1 MKILWFSL
9 SPCGSI
15 RRFKQERIIQGWM
28 ISMEDELKK
37 IPQINLNVAYISN
50 IIEDSYFYNNVHY
63 YPIYNPYNKTK
74 FGHILER
81 IAPFNYIDK
90 KILPQMI
97 RIVKEC
103 KPDLIHIHG
112 TEERF
117 GLIADYIKDIPIV
130 YSIQGLISPYKE
142 KYFSGIPQ
150 NKAERYES
158 LIDKIKFVSVSNAFK
173 SFCFRSKR
181 ELHFLKN
188 AQFII
193 GRTFWDKYIT
203 LAINPQR
210 HYYIVN
216 EILRPPFYQKKWKN
230 SKVADK
236 KIILISTI
244 SGGIYKGFE
253 TILKTAYIL
262 KLYTGINFEWLVAG
276 YDSHSKWVKISESFT
291 NLKHQKLNISLL
303 GKLDSEKLSD
313 YLCSSDIYC
322 HVSHI
327 ENSPNS
333 VCEAML
339 LGMPIIAN
347 YAGGTGSLLNSEKE
361 GILVQDGDPYIF
373 AGEIVRLANDFDF
386 ASSLGQN
393 ARIRALIRHN
403 KACIIDE
410 LITSYKS
417 IIDYTKNKKR
427 NI

>member
-1 MKILWFSL
+1 
-9 SPCGSI
+9 
-15 RRFKQERIIQGWM
+15 M

-37 IPQINLNVAYISN
+37 IPQINLNVAYISD
-50 IIEDSYFYNNVHY
+50 IIEDSYFYNNVQY
-63 YPIYNPYNKTK
+63 YPIYNPYKKTK
-74 FGHILER
+74 IGHILER
-81 IAPFNYIDK
+81 IAPYNYIDK

-130 YSIQGLISPYKE
+130 YSIQGILSPYKE

-158 LIDKIKFVSVSNAFK
+158 LIDKIKFVSVYNAFK
-173 SFCFRSKR
+173 SFCFNSKR

-216 EILRPPFYQKKWKN
+216 EILRSPFYKKEWKN
-230 SKVADK
+230 SRPIGK

-253 TILKTAYIL
+253 TILKTANIL
-262 KLYTGINFEWLVAG
+262 KSFTEINFEWLVAG
-276 YDSHSKWVKISESFT
+276 YDSYSKWVKISECFT
-291 NLKHQKLNISLL
+291 GLKHQKLNISLL

-339 LGMPIIAN
+339 LGMPIVAS
-347 YAGGTGSLLNSEKE
+347 YAGGTGSLLNNEKE
-361 GILVQDGDPYIF
+361 GILVQDGDPYIL
-373 AGEIVRLANDFDF
+373 AGEIVRLTKDFDL
-386 ASSLGQN
+386 ALSLGKN
-393 ARIRALIRHN
+393 ARIKALIRHDKTN
-403 KACIIDE
+403 IIDE

-417 IIDYTKNKKR
+417 IIDYTQNKKR